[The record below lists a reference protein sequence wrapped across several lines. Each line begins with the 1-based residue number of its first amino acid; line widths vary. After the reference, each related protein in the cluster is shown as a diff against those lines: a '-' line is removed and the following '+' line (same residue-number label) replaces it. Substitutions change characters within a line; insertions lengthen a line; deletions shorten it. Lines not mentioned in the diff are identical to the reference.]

1 MVHSPRPTKENL
13 KLEKTK
19 TQAANYKH
27 QNGQDLSTF
36 NQKRNT
42 ALTKLEKGRKNKS
55 KKLK

>member
-1 MVHSPRPTKENL
+1 MVHSPRPTIENL

-19 TQAANYKH
+19 TQAANYIH

-42 ALTKLEKGRKNKS
+42 ALTKLEKGRK